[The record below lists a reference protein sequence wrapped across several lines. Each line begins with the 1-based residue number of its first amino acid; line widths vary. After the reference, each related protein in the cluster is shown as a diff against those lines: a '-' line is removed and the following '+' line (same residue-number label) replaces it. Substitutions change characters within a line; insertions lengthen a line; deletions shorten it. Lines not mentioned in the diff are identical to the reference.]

1 MGNHDSYSDPSG
13 GDYREGKQRAEGL
26 FPQPARPMT
35 LRESR
40 RQYRSKRLLASGC
53 VSLPAC
59 LTAQANP
66 RRLRASAHRDDKKGC
81 QRHQPLLSCQIF
93 TGLLDPPRCTKM
105 KHKPRPSSRPKR
117 RDRAP
122 SSGRMLGA
130 MHKRSFRTMREACA
144 CASQTAR
151 DPSASVGMTERTA
164 DSTTLT
170 FMTGTTGCSGRGR
183 P

>member
-66 RRLRASAHRDDKKGC
+66 RRLRASAHRDDKKAC

-122 SSGRMLGA
+122 SSGRMLGGCA
-130 MHKRSFRTMREACA
+130 QTKLPGHARGCA
-144 CASQTAR
+144 CAPQTAR
-151 DPSASVGMTERTA
+151 DPSASVGMTEPAA
-164 DSTTLT
+164 DSITLT
-170 FMTGTTGCSGRGR
+170 CMAG
-183 P
+183 